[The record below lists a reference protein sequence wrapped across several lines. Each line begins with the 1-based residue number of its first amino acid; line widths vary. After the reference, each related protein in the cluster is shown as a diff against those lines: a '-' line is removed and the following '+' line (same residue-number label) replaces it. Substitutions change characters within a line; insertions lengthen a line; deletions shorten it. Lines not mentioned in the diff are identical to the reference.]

1 MDGKSNW
8 KWKQRAVLFICR
20 KVGVFFSFKFEGR
33 GFFYP
38 CMYRSKHIWERQ
50 NGRIFVNHLHID
62 MEESGIVVVFC
73 FSFFSGIFVLFTL
86 QDIYVQKT
94 FQEKHW
100 TKHRRTSPS
109 VSFQHPNFK
118 TPKKKHSGELKW
130 VKKWYPLVIHSY
142 SNVILYFLL
151 KIKLFLLTF
160 TIQ

>member
-8 KWKQRAVLFICR
+8 KWKQRSVRFICR

-62 MEESGIVVVFC
+62 MEESG
-73 FSFFSGIFVLFTL
+73 SFFFLFGIFAMFTL
-86 QDIYVQKT
+86 QDIYLKKA

-130 VKKWYPLVIHSY
+130 VLKKRYPL
-142 SNVILYFLL
+142 VILYFLL
-151 KIKLFLLTF
+151 QINLFLLTF
-160 TIQ
+160 AIQ